1 MPSSGALLSAVFVGS
16 FVLIFFSLWILFF
29 VKLVQSFRQRRV
41 LKYTD
46 AVRATELVG
55 RVRRLKV
62 RGHEEQA
69 IQLVQDELAMPPK
82 AARSWVKSI

>member
-1 MPSSGALLSAVFVGS
+1 MSPSQLASAAFVGLFILA
-16 FVLIFFSLWILFF
+16 FVSLGILFV
-29 VKLVQSFRQRRV
+29 VKLIQGVRQRRV

-46 AVRATELVG
+46 VLRATELVG
-55 RVRRLKV
+55 RVRQLKV

-69 IQLVQDELAMPPK
+69 IKMVQEELAMPAR

>member
-55 RVRRLKV
+55 CVRQLKV

>member
-1 MPSSGALLSAVFVGS
+1 MPDIGELASGIFVGVFVLG
-16 FVLIFFSLWILFF
+16 FVSMSIAFF
-29 VKLVQSFRQRRV
+29 VKLVQGGRQRRV

-46 AVRATELVG
+46 ALRATELVG
-55 RVRRLKV
+55 RVRQLKV

-82 AARSWVKSI
+82 VARSWVKSV

>member
-1 MPSSGALLSAVFVGS
+1 MSSLTDLIPVVVPGLIAAIFIA
-16 FVLIFFSLWILFF
+16 FWIFFIF
-29 VKLVQSFRQRRV
+29 KLVQSFRQRRV

-46 AVRATELVG
+46 ALRATELVG
-55 RVRRLKV
+55 RVRQLKV

-82 AARSWVKSI
+82 VARSWVKSI